1 MTPVWPA
8 GTQHACC
15 PVCALE
21 AGHDAAVEVAAGP
34 SSIRFL
40 RCAACGAVFTPG
52 ALPPSYESD
61 GPLDETV
68 QYYVEQLA
76 AIDTVVDPLFTL
88 DRTRVRRYAEI
99 GCSFGF
105 ALDFGRREFGWEVRG
120 VDPSAL
126 AAAGGPLLGLPIETR
141 YFTED
146 EPLPP
151 PPADL
156 LVASE
161 VVEHVADPHAFMRAL
176 AASLTPE
183 GVLVLSTPNA
193 AAVYPD
199 TPHGALMQVLCP
211 GYHLVLLTAAGLRRL
226 VEAHGFRHH
235 HVRETPTG
243 LTIFAGRQ
251 PFAWAPDGRT
261 DRAAYVR
268 YLHGRLADA
277 PPGSALEC
285 GMLYRLLREHAAF
298 GQWAEA
304 EALTPRIA
312 AAYARRGV
320 GLLQPGTCRPACPP
334 GASFTEFVRR
344 HPTNVGGVLFAL
356 GMVAM
361 LHREDGPRAAALF
374 DAAAAWLGAVRRV
387 LAGFGTTD
395 AESDG
400 FELRG
405 MEHAMVLTARTDQ
418 AAAMARLDAMLDGDP
433 AVDGARAARWRVLLF
448 IELINAGD
456 HARAAALRGAAAAGP
471 DRDAVLDVRR
481 LLALG
486 IHALN
491 GCADPAGAQRW
502 LGAALAATDAAPAD
516 PVLTDLGRAAAAA
529 LRMALPEA
537 APVPPRPVPPR
548 PAPRWPAWL
557 RRRLAPA
564 GQGRE

>member
-1 MTPVWPA
+1 MTPVWPI
-8 GTQHACC
+8 GTQHARC

-21 AGHDAAVEVAAGP
+21 AAHAIAVEVPAAP
-34 SSIRFL
+34 SPIRFL
-40 RCAACGAVFTPG
+40 RCAACATVFTPG

-105 ALDFGRREFGWEVRG
+105 ALDFGHREFGWEVRG

-126 AAAGGPLLGLPIETR
+126 AAAGGLLLRLPIETR

-176 AASLTPE
+176 AASLAPE

-193 AAVYPD
+193 TAVHPD
-199 TPHGALMQVLCP
+199 TPHGALVQVLCP

-243 LTIFAGRQ
+243 LTIFAGRH
-251 PFAWAPDGRT
+251 PFAWATEGRT
-261 DRAAYVR
+261 DRVAYVR
-268 YLHGRLADA
+268 YLQGRLADA

-298 GQWAEA
+298 AQWTEA

-312 AAYARRGV
+312 AAYAQRGLN
-320 GLLQPGTCRPACPP
+320 LLQPGACRPACAS
-334 GASFTEFVRR
+334 GASFTEFARR
-344 HPTNVGGVLFAL
+344 HPMNVGGVLFAL

-395 AESDG
+395 AESDE
-400 FELRG
+400 FELQA
-405 MEHAMVLTARTDQ
+405 MEHATVLTARTDQ
-418 AAAMARLDAMLDGDP
+418 AAAAARLEAMLNGDL
-433 AVDGARAARWRVLLF
+433 AVDSGRAARWRVLLF
-448 IELINAGD
+448 IELVNAGD
-456 HARAAALRGAAAAGP
+456 HARASALHAAAAAGS
-471 DRDAVLDVRR
+471 DADAVLDAKR

-491 GCADPAGAQRW
+491 GRADPAKARHW
-502 LGAALAATDAAPAD
+502 LSAVLAVTGAAPPN
-516 PVLTDLGRAAAAA
+516 PVLADLGRAAAAA
-529 LRMALPEA
+529 LRVALPEA
-537 APVPPRPVPPR
+537 APAPPRPTPPS

-564 GQGRE
+564 GQDRE

>member
-1 MTPVWPA
+1 MTPTWPTS
-8 GTQHACC
+8 TQHACC

-21 AGHDAAVEVAAGP
+21 AAHAVAVEVPAGP
-34 SSIRFL
+34 APVRLL
-40 RCAACGAVFTPG
+40 RCAACGTVFTPG

-88 DRTRVRRYAEI
+88 DRTRVRRYAEV

-126 AAAGGPLLGLPIETR
+126 AAAGAPLLGLPIETR

-146 EPLPP
+146 EPLAP

-176 AASLTPE
+176 AASLAPE

-193 AAVYPD
+193 AAVHPD

-211 GYHLVLLTAAGLRRL
+211 GYHMLLLTAAGLRQL

-235 HVRETPTG
+235 HVRETPAG

-251 PFAWAPDGRT
+251 PFAWAPEGRT

-268 YLHGRLADA
+268 YLQGRLAAA

-298 GQWAEA
+298 GQWTEA
-304 EALTPRIA
+304 EALTPRVV

-320 GLLQPGTCRPACPP
+320 DLLQPGACRPACAP
-334 GASFTEFVRR
+334 GASFTEFARR
-344 HPTNVGGVLFAL
+344 HPMNVGGVLFAL
-356 GMVAM
+356 SMVAM
-361 LHREDGPRAAALF
+361 LHRGDGPRAAALF

-395 AESDG
+395 AESDE
-400 FELRG
+400 FELQAT
-405 MEHAMVLTARTDQ
+405 EHAMVLTARTGQ
-418 AAAMARLDAMLDGDP
+418 AAAVARLDAMLNGDL
-433 AVDGARAARWRVLLF
+433 AVQGGRVARWRVLLF
-448 IELINAGD
+448 IELVNAGD
-456 HARAAALRGAAAAGP
+456 HARAATLHAAAAAGP
-471 DRDAVLDVRR
+471 DADAVLDAKR

-491 GCADPAGAQRW
+491 GRADPADARRW

-516 PVLTDLGRAAAAA
+516 PILADLGRAAAAA
-529 LRMALPEA
+529 LPDT
-537 APVPPRPVPPR
+537 APAPRRPAPPR

-557 RRRLAPA
+557 RRRLAAA
-564 GQGRE
+564 GQGRK

>member
-1 MTPVWPA
+1 MTPVWPT
-8 GTQHACC
+8 GTQPARC

-21 AGHDAAVEVAAGP
+21 AAHAVAVGVPARP
-34 SSIRFL
+34 SPIRFL
-40 RCAACGAVFTPG
+40 RCAACATVFTPG

-88 DRTRVRRYAEI
+88 DRIRVRCYAEI

-161 VVEHVADPHAFMRAL
+161 VLEHVADPHAFMRAL
-176 AASLTPE
+176 AASLAPE

-193 AAVYPD
+193 AAVHPG

-211 GYHLVLLTAAGLRRL
+211 GYHLLLLTAAGLRRL

-251 PFAWAPDGRT
+251 PFAWAAEGRT

-268 YLHGRLADA
+268 YLRGRLADA

-298 GQWAEA
+298 AQWTEA
-304 EALTPRIA
+304 EALTPCVA

-320 GLLQPGTCRPACPP
+320 DLLQPGACRPAYAP
-334 GASFTEFVRR
+334 GASFTEFARR
-344 HPTNVGGVLFAL
+344 HPMNVGGVLFAL

-361 LHREDGPRAAALF
+361 LHREDGPHAVALF

-395 AESDG
+395 AESDE
-400 FELRG
+400 FEMQA
-405 MEHAMVLTARTDQ
+405 MEHAMVLTARTGQ
-418 AAAMARLDAMLDGDP
+418 AAAASRLDAMLDGDL
-433 AVDGARAARWRVLLF
+433 AVEDGRAARWRVLLF
-448 IELINAGD
+448 IELVNAGD
-456 HARAAALRGAAAAGP
+456 HARAAALHHAAAAGP
-471 DRDAVLDVRR
+471 GADAVLDVKR

-491 GCADPAGAQRW
+491 GRADPADARRW
-502 LGAALAATDAAPAD
+502 LGAALAVTDAAPAD
-516 PVLTDLGRAAAAA
+516 PVLADLGRAAAAA
-529 LRMALPEA
+529 LRVALPEA
-537 APVPPRPVPPR
+537 APAPPPRR
-548 PAPRWPAWL
+548 APRWPAWL

-564 GQGRE
+564 GQDRE